1 MNGERSVRC
10 DLMFVWH
17 RLVSQEDS
25 IAALISGLDG
35 SEEIWEA
42 DESEM
47 TADEVDGSITV
58 NTLPIRRKM
67 NESLQQS
74 LVESP
79 LDSCKSP
86 GKFLNFCTCLFA
98 FIKEKIY

>member
-1 MNGERSVRC
+1 
-10 DLMFVWH
+10 MFP
-17 RLVSQEDS
+17 QEDS
-25 IAALISGLDG
+25 VAALISGLEDG
-35 SEEIWEA
+35 SEEMWEA
-42 DESEM
+42 DDSEM

-79 LDSCKSP
+79 LSSHKSP
-86 GKFLNFCTCLFA
+86 SKF
-98 FIKEKIY
+98 